1 MSQILEQFLDLLVNE
16 ETEKAEELLHDY
28 VVKKARS
35 IYEELVNE
43 EDFEVDM
50 MDPDG
55 QGGLGGDDSQNF
67 VNDIEADGDDIESE
81 ELADGEVDGVE
92 PGTPEEMIEV
102 ISDKME
108 DMEGLLS
115 SLADSLG
122 IETGAEEEMGDEMGD
137 ETGMEP
143 ELGGPAEEEMGE
155 MPFESLEEATKLTDE
170 VTVSMNKEGEAS
182 GQGKNFPAGNTVSP
196 VAKDKKVDSP
206 ANAVDFTKGGDE
218 KGGKGDSARDDTP
231 SSNID
236 ADHKEEKHDP
246 LDGQDVEGQEV
257 GKGKSKGKGNTKS
270 ILGSKK

>member
-28 VVKKARS
+28 VVKKART

-43 EDFEVDM
+43 EDFA
-50 MDPDG
+50 MDIGPEDDD
-55 QGGLGGDDSQNF
+55 GLGGDDGENF
-67 VNDIEADGDDIESE
+67 VSDVEADSDDIEAE
-81 ELADGEVDGVE
+81 ELADGEVEGAD
-92 PGTPEEMIEV
+92 PNSPEEMIAV

-115 SLADSLG
+115 SLSDALLG
-122 IETGAEEEMGDEMGD
+122 DEGMEGDDIEGEMDMDIGAEIDLSADDEV
-137 ETGMEP
+137 
-143 ELGGPAEEEMGE
+143 E
-155 MPFESLEEATKLTDE
+155 MPFESLDEATKLTDE
-170 VTVSMNKEGEAS
+170 VSVDMSQEGTAS
-182 GQGKNFPAGNTVSP
+182 GQGKKFPAGNTVSP

-218 KGGKGDSARDDTP
+218 KGGKGDSAKDETP
-231 SSNID
+231 SSNIN

-246 LDGQDVEGQEV
+246 LDGQDTEGQEV

-270 ILGSKK
+270 VLGSKK